1 MNNGVAMYINKNVN
15 HQSLE
20 RVISRVKFRELTGIS
35 RTTEWRLA
43 QKNLLPKQLE
53 ISGRHMGYLESSY
66 IAWLELNAA

>member
-1 MNNGVAMYINKNVN
+1 MDTNKDDTQ
-15 HQSLE
+15 QSLE

-43 QKNLLPKQLE
+43 QKKLLPKQLK

>member
-1 MNNGVAMYINKNVN
+1 MNTNQNVN
-15 HQSLE
+15 QSPLD
-20 RVISRVKFRELTGIS
+20 RIISRVKFRELTGIS